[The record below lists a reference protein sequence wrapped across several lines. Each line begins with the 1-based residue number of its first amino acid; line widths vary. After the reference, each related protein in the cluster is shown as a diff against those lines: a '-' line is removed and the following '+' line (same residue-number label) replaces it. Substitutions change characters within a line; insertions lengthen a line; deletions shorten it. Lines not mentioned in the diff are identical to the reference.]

1 MKVKTLVAA
10 SVIAG
15 LSPWVSA
22 EIVSDVNVQ
31 KAEALA
37 WTIEAF
43 ASCDS
48 VDTLQRDIR
57 AEATSL
63 SASPDEIVLS
73 LKMLSASDDVCE
85 LLNSYAADMVL
96 LSAMDFEAFQARLTV
111 NEDPPSP
118 YFEPMQPEG
127 AGETYT
133 SVILEGTSV
142 PVPLSAG
149 TPPPAPSGSSNP
161 TPPSGEGS
169 NDNPPS
175 PPSSDE
181 GSPVSPPPSGE
192 GDPSSSDY
200 Q

>member
-10 SVIAG
+10 SVIVG

-37 WTIEAF
+37 WTVEAF

-73 LKMLSASDDVCE
+73 LKMLSASDEVCE

-96 LSAMDFEAFQARLTV
+96 LSAMDFEQFQARLAV
-111 NEDPPSP
+111 NEDPPLP

-127 AGETYT
+127 AGEAYT
-133 SVILEGTSV
+133 SVILDSASA

-149 TPPPAPSGSSNP
+149 TPPPSPASSSAP
-161 TPPSGEGS
+161 TPPVGDGS
-169 NDNPPS
+169 SDNPP
-175 PPSSDE
+175 PPSDD
-181 GSPVSPPPSGE
+181 GNPVPPPPSGD

>member
-1 MKVKTLVAA
+1 MSGNGEMKVKTLVAA

-22 EIVSDVNVQ
+22 EVVSDVNVQ

-48 VDTLQRDIR
+48 VGTLQHDIR
-57 AEATSL
+57 AEATSI
-63 SASPDEIVLS
+63 SANPDEIVLS
-73 LKMLSASDDVCE
+73 LKMLSASDEVCE

-96 LSAMDFEAFQARLTV
+96 LSAMDFEQFQARLAV

-127 AGETYT
+127 AGEAYT
-133 SVILEGTSV
+133 SVILEGASA

-149 TPPPAPSGSSNP
+149 TPPPAPTGS
-161 TPPSGEGS
+161 
-169 NDNPPS
+169 DNPPPP
-175 PPSSDE
+175 PPSDD
-181 GSPVSPPPSGE
+181 GGPVSPPPSGE
-192 GDPSSSDY
+192 GDPGNSDY